1 MLPYALPRAASLKRL
16 LLRVNPLTALP
27 ECIRE
32 CHNLEELYV
41 SGCPLTMLPDWLDEL
56 TALRILEI
64 SDTAIPDCPSVL
76 RRLPNLRMLGIA
88 NLPWTTLPPWFCD
101 LPLTTLTIDGMPRC
115 DCSPLVGLK
124 QLQHLG
130 LSAMDYTIVPEWIRQ
145 LPLLHLLDLS
155 HNPLEILPSWLE
167 TIPIT
172 TLMLA
177 HVPLAALPDWH
188 TWDRL
193 TTLDLTACHLADA
206 AFRMPLPRNL
216 THLNLDQNPI
226 TQLPSE
232 LYQCHSL
239 YACSLANTAL
249 TTLPAWFFED
259 LPLVSLDISGT
270 SLTFPALSQRSM
282 LESFIFGMGKTSAWP
297 YLLTHMPTLR
307 VLDLSDTW
315 LQSQS
320 PSMGHALF
328 PQLETFRGPRDQ
340 DRVPLIGAMPNLRVA
355 VLSGGL
361 SRGSREYLSALLG
374 KSPQIQALDLSRWH
388 CNPIPS
394 TLVDLA
400 ELQTLNI
407 AHKHLDQVP
416 GWVNDMPYLK
426 SLDLSDNRC
435 TDIPRWMRNM
445 THLESLDL
453 SGNPLQTFPSWLK
466 DIPTLRDVAFM
477 FPSVNLQCDHVLP
490 EFLAAGIRLD
500 VQYPRDDAE

>member
-1 MLPYALPRAASLKRL
+1 MYYSVYDPTRRVYVLPRRHPSFSFTTGVLMYQIHAGYIMPEDATQTTLDFSRLSLTILPTMQDVSWNITAIDLSYNSLTMLPYALPRAASLKRL

-249 TTLPAWFFED
+249 TTLPAWFLKIFH
-259 LPLVSLDISGT
+259 LYHSI
-270 SLTFPALSQRSM
+270 FQAPASR
-282 LESFIFGMGKTSAWP
+282 F
-297 YLLTHMPTLR
+297 R
-307 VLDLSDTW
+307 R
-315 LQSQS
+315 S
-320 PSMGHALF
+320 PSDRCWNHSSLAWGKRPLGH
-328 PQLETFRGPRDQ
+328 TFSHTCRHYACLIFLIRGCSLKVHLWVTRSF
-340 DRVPLIGAMPNLRVA
+340 RSLR
-355 VLSGGL
+355 
-361 SRGSREYLSALLG
+361 
-374 KSPQIQALDLSRWH
+374 H
-388 CNPIPS
+388 F
-394 TLVDLA
+394 VDHA
-400 ELQTLNI
+400 IKT
-407 AHKHLDQVP
+407 V
-416 GWVNDMPYLK
+416 
-426 SLDLSDNRC
+426 
-435 TDIPRWMRNM
+435 
-445 THLESLDL
+445 
-453 SGNPLQTFPSWLK
+453 
-466 DIPTLRDVAFM
+466 
-477 FPSVNLQCDHVLP
+477 
-490 EFLAAGIRLD
+490 FL
-500 VQYPRDDAE
+500 